1 VPGRGALTIHVAW
14 RRAGRRTRRWA
25 ALLWPVLILGALLG
39 PATATTAAA
48 GQVTMDAR
56 VLLDGHVRV
65 GSWMAVEVNLANDG
79 PPVAGELR
87 ILGGA
92 QGRTRF
98 NLAVDLPT
106 NSRKSVVLYAQ
117 PPAFGQSFDV
127 NLVSSSGVVATRK
140 VTFVAPDPSR
150 TVVGVI
156 AEKAPAIVSALRLPA
171 NANGAEPTIITLRVT
186 DLPGRIEAWDALDRL
201 VWQDVDSAALR
212 PEQLASLRGWLA
224 GGGRLTIVGGTAGPA
239 SLSVLPDDLLPYR
252 PLSVLDV
259 DAASFAGLIGPRQG
273 KPVIVPALAG
283 DAAAARGRILAR
295 SGDRVIAGEARY
307 GGGVVTLVGVDPT
320 GDWLARTPA
329 SDALWARLIPLRA
342 VGPGAALGGPL
353 VLGDDSQMLGA
364 LMNLPALA
372 LPPVGGL
379 IGLLAG
385 YVLLVGPVN
394 YLVLRRIDRREWAW
408 LTMPALV
415 AAFTVAAFVYGNT
428 LRGGQVILNQ
438 LAVVRGAAGTS
449 DGLAQVYIGVFS
461 PNRTTYQLDVPGG
474 ALLSS
479 PSSSDMFGGFDSS
492 ANSGSLDILQGET
505 TRVRDLAVGYN
516 TLRAVR
522 ADVPVAAPKVSVS
535 VRLDNGRMVG
545 TVQNNSTVTLERAAV
560 VLGGTV
566 ASLGDLAPGGS
577 AAIDVE
583 VTGNPFGQGITERVL
598 GPGFFGGDPSFGG
611 EESQLLQVR
620 QAMLNQLTVDPTN
633 GSQTG
638 IGVDGPVLIAFG
650 RGPVIDARIDGGP
663 ARATGNILYYVPLD
677 LAVQGTVKF
686 AGDLMRPT
694 TIASDAAVFNKG
706 DPFTMNF
713 SQGTVTLAYRPAAF
727 EGAIT
732 TNRLLLLMNAGGGP
746 ATAAGAPARPTGP
759 GDVAPTKAEVDAQQ
773 DSIPIVE
780 LFDRATGQWMRFPH
794 ITAGSAMEIADPQR
808 WVDPASG
815 TVLVRVR
822 SDRPDGVG
830 FQLQVQLEGAVP

>member
-1 VPGRGALTIHVAW
+1 MPGRGALTIHVAW
-14 RRAGRRTRRWA
+14 RRAGRRTRRWG

-87 ILGGA
+87 VLGGA

-117 PPAFGQSFDV
+117 PPSFGQSFDV
-127 NLVSSSGVVATRK
+127 NLVASSGVVATRK

-171 NANGAEPTIITLRVT
+171 NANGAEPTIITLRVA

-201 VWQDVDSAALR
+201 VWQDVDSASLR
-212 PEQLASLRGWLA
+212 PDQLASLRGWLA

-239 SLSVLPDDLLPYR
+239 SLSTLPDDLLPYR
-252 PLSVLDV
+252 PLSILDV
-259 DAASFAGLIGPRQG
+259 DAASFAGLIGPRPS
-273 KPVIVPALAG
+273 KRVTVPALAG

-307 GGGVVTLVGVDPT
+307 GGGVVTLIGMDPT

-353 VLGDDSQMLGA
+353 VLGDDSQMLNA

-438 LAVVRGAAGTS
+438 LAVVRGAVGTS
-449 DGLAQVYIGVFS
+449 DGLAKVYIGVFS

-479 PSSSDMFGGFDSS
+479 PSSSEMFGGFDAST
-492 ANSGSLDILQGET
+492 NSGSLDILQGET

-522 ADVPVAAPKVSVS
+522 ADAPVAAPKISVS
-535 VRLDNGRMVG
+535 VRLDNGRMLG
-545 TVQNNSTVTLERAAV
+545 TVHNDSAVTLERAAV

-577 AAIDVE
+577 AVIDVE

-611 EESQLLQVR
+611 DESQLLQVR

-633 GSQTG
+633 GTQTG
-638 IGVDGPVLIAFG
+638 VGVDGPVLIAFG

-694 TIASDAAVFNKG
+694 IIASDAAVFNKG

-713 SQGTVTLAYRPAAF
+713 SQGTVTLAYRPVAF

-732 TNRLLLLMNAGGGP
+732 TKRLLLVMNGGGP
-746 ATAAGAPARPTGP
+746 ADPAGAPVRPNGP
-759 GDVAPTKAEVDAQQ
+759 ADVAPTKAEVDAQQ
-773 DSIPIVE
+773 DSVPIVE
-780 LFDRATGQWMRFPH
+780 LFDRVTGQWMRFPH
-794 ITAGSAMEIADPQR
+794 ITPGNSIEIADPER